1 MNERP
6 DEGHDRLEALFAAEA
21 LGALDRADQEELAR
35 ALEAHGGECSRC
47 RELRRDYAEVAARLA
62 LVAAEEVPGPAAV
75 VGLEGRRR
83 APLRALAAAA
93 AAVALLAGAGV
104 GGYLLAPR
112 GGPQAALAALL
123 ARPGAR
129 VVQFRAEGARG
140 QLALAFAPGSGR
152 SFLVGSSLEEPPEGR
167 VYQLWMIVDG
177 SPVSGGL
184 FTPRDG
190 AVLVELTADPS
201 SAQAVAVTV
210 EPPGGSPRPSSPP
223 VFQAPLQSL

>member
-1 MNERP
+1 
-6 DEGHDRLEALFAAEA
+6 
-21 LGALDRADQEELAR
+21 
-35 ALEAHGGECSRC
+35 
-47 RELRRDYAEVAARLA
+47 
-62 LVAAEEVPGPAAV
+62 
-75 VGLEGRRR
+75 GL
-83 APLRALAAAA
+83 
-93 AAVALLAGAGV
+93 

-112 GGPQAALAALL
+112 GGPEAALAVLL

-140 QLALAFAPGSGR
+140 ELALAFAPGVGR
-152 SFLVGSSLEEPPEGR
+152 SFLLGTSLEAPPQGR

-190 AVLVELTADPS
+190 TVLVELPADPS

-210 EPPGGSPRPSSPP
+210 EPPGGSRRPSSPP
-223 VFQAPLQSL
+223 VFQAPLQSV